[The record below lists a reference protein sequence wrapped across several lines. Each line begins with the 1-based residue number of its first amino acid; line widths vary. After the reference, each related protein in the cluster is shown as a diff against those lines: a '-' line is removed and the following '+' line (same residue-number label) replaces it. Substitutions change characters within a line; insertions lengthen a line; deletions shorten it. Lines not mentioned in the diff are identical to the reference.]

1 MSDNEQE
8 STNQKVSKILLTI
21 VLLLLI
27 IVILVG
33 IFFGGK
39 VINKAKLDNEIKEV
53 ASKNIESDDFSN
65 IQVASSGEYAIVER
79 AIKEFYRDYSNYK
92 KEFVNKLNDEKIKTM
107 LTVEN
112 YKTDG
117 PEFTTSLEY
126 IKSSQEEFNKV
137 ADELIDLLSAEN
149 IMGRIEN
156 ENLSDYY
163 QKLYKN
169 YFFTGDNLVDNLQK
183 SYQDVED
190 SKKLMNNLYNNETKI
205 LNFLVENKAS
215 WEVLNEK
222 LTFNS
227 EELSNEYNKLKSN
240 LYVE

>member
-1 MSDNEQE
+1 MADNEQE

-79 AIKEFYRDYSNYK
+79 AIKEFYRDYANYK
-92 KEFVNKLNDEKIKTM
+92 KEFVNKLNDEKIKNM

-117 PEFTTSLEY
+117 PEFTSSLEY
-126 IKSSQEEFNKV
+126 IKSAQEEFNKV
-137 ADELIDLLSAEN
+137 SDELLQVLTPEN
-149 IMGRIEN
+149 IMARIKN
-156 ENLSDYY
+156 KKLSEYY

-169 YFFTGDNLVDNLQK
+169 YFFTGDNLVENLQE

-190 SKKLMNNLYNNETKI
+190 SKKLMNNVYNNETKI

-222 LTFNS
+222 LTFDS
-227 EELSNEYNKLKSN
+227 EELSNEYNTLKSN
-240 LYVE
+240 LYAE

>member
-1 MSDNEQE
+1 MADNEQE

-79 AIKEFYRDYSNYK
+79 AIKEFYRDYANYK
-92 KEFVNKLNDEKIKTM
+92 KEFVNKLNDEKIKNM

-117 PEFTTSLEY
+117 PEFRSSLEY
-126 IKSSQEEFNKV
+126 IKSAQEEFNKV
-137 ADELIDLLSAEN
+137 SDELLQVLTPEN
-149 IMGRIEN
+149 IMARIEN
-156 ENLSDYY
+156 KNLSEYY

-169 YFFTGDNLVDNLQK
+169 YFFTGDNLVENLQE

-190 SKKLMNNLYNNETKI
+190 SKKLMNNVYNNETKI

-222 LTFNS
+222 LTFDS
-227 EELSNEYNKLKSN
+227 EELSNEYNTLKSN
-240 LYVE
+240 LYAE